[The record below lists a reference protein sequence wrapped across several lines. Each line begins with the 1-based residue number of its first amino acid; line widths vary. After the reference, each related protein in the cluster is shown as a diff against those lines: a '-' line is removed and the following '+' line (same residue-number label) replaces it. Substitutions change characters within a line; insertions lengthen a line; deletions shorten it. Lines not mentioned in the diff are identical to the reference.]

1 MINKEISAK
10 VISLI
15 DDVCLHMGEF
25 SADNKRDIRE
35 IAEYCRTKELYK
47 YNVDYVPE
55 EFFHYTP
62 EQLYLHM
69 LHKMA
74 DAPTWF
80 HCTGAVVLMMPLI
93 DDALE
98 RRDANE

>member
-1 MINKEISAK
+1 MINKEISKK

-15 DDVCLHMGEF
+15 EDVGLHMVEF
-25 SADNKRDIRE
+25 SEDNIKNIHE
-35 IAEYCRTKELYK
+35 IAEYCRTREMYK
-47 YNVDYVPE
+47 YCADDVPE
-55 EFFHYTP
+55 EFSNGTP

-74 DAPTWF
+74 DAPTWI
-80 HCTGAVVLMMPLI
+80 HCTGVVILMMPLI

-98 RRDANE
+98 RCNANE

>member
-1 MINKEISAK
+1 MTNKEISNK

-15 DDVCLHMGEF
+15 EDVSSHMGEF
-25 SADNKRDIRE
+25 SEDNIKNIHE
-35 IAEYCRTKELYK
+35 IAEYCRTRELYK
-47 YNVDYVPE
+47 YNADYVPE
-55 EFFHYTP
+55 EFSHSTP

-74 DAPTWF
+74 DAPTWI

>member
-1 MINKEISAK
+1 MINKEISGK

-15 DDVCLHMGEF
+15 EDVGPHMGKLSE
-25 SADNKRDIRE
+25 DNIKNIHE
-35 IAEYCRTKELYK
+35 IAEYCRTRELYK
-47 YNVDYVPE
+47 HTADYVPE
-55 EFFHYTP
+55 EFFHDTP

-74 DAPTWF
+74 DAPTWI